1 MNPLYRIEELDTT
14 GWILIDECEAL
25 PREVAAQKLDLLIE
39 QGYNPS
45 RLRAVLDGNP
55 S

>member
-1 MNPLYRIEELDTT
+1 MNSLYKIEELDTT
-14 GWILIDECEAL
+14 GWILIEGCEAL

-39 QGYNPS
+39 QGYNPNH
-45 RLRAVLDGNP
+45 LRAVSDGNP